1 MYVREDSPV
10 AELVAA
16 VPTASQLFDL
26 LGIDYA
32 CHGKLT
38 LREACAEAALDPSF
52 VRRSLEQLPDARG
65 NARNWLD
72 APLEELLT
80 ELRDR
85 RHPQLH
91 IQLREVAALLSD
103 ACSGPFATR
112 SLESVRCSF
121 HHLCDLVEPHCVRE
135 EHVLFP
141 VVQHLE
147 DCWRA
152 GEPPTMNY
160 VGGLSRPLSGL
171 VLEHERI
178 VAAVD
183 ALSSNAVLAAGDGEG
198 AARVATAVARLA
210 HEVHEHI
217 HLENNILFPRATA
230 LELAAVAP
238 ALEGC

>member
-1 MYVREDSPV
+1 MLVREDASI
-10 AELVAA
+10 AEIVVA
-16 VPTASQLFDL
+16 VPTAGQLFDL

-38 LREACAEAALDPSF
+38 LREACASAALDP
-52 VRRSLEQLPDARG
+52 VYVKHSLEQLPVAVPAR
-65 NARNWLD
+65 ANWLD
-72 APLEELLT
+72 EPLDALLS

-85 RHPQLH
+85 RHPRLFT
-91 IQLREVAALLSD
+91 QLRQVASILSEAAVMSPSSTID
-103 ACSGPFATR
+103 AVR
-112 SLESVRCSF
+112 SAF
-121 HHLCDLVEPHCVRE
+121 HHFCDLIEPHCVRE

-160 VGGLSRPLSGL
+160 VGGLSRPLAGL

-178 VAAVD
+178 AASLD
-183 ALSSNAVLAAGDGEG
+183 ALSSAALVASYDGG
-198 AARVATAVARLA
+198 SSAKAARAIEALA
-210 HEVHEHI
+210 HEVREHI

-230 LELAAVAP
+230 LEVAV
-238 ALEGC
+238 EGEAFVER